1 MRAVNIF
8 FGLLLAPLIGL
19 VIALVIMTGAF
30 NALAIPL
37 NEVNAYVSVMEDD
50 YLELQEGANALT
62 DAANDQESEYQA
74 QQETMENLSNQINK
88 HKNMSDK
95 IYDDKIL
102 AMLGPP
108 VKEFYSKRV
117 EIKVFK
123 LAELGYR
130 GYIAKLKLYDPTA
143 FKVVLGKDKLGER
156 ETTSEAVKRTGA
168 MLGINAGGFYTETR
182 DGKPYGI
189 HLGTTIIDGK
199 IIGEFNPYPPD
210 MFFAGIDRRGNL
222 IGGLYGDRFAK
233 EKNLMKLQPWQG
245 VTFVPILIQ
254 NGKKLPIPAKWKTTN
269 QPRTIIGEYAN
280 GDLILIVVDGRRYN
294 WSSGVTLERLQDKL
308 LELGVK
314 EGYNL
319 DGGGSTSMV
328 FNGEV
333 LNKPSD
339 GKERPVVTNIVVMP

>member
-1 MRAVNIF
+1 MRVANIF
-8 FGLLLAPLIGL
+8 CGLLIAPLIGL
-19 VIALVIMTGAF
+19 LIALVTMAGSF

-50 YLELQEGANALT
+50 YLELQEGANSLT
-62 DAANDQESEYQA
+62 KSATEQESQYQA
-74 QQETMENLSNQINK
+74 QQETMQNLSSQINK

-95 IYDDKIL
+95 IYDDRIL

-130 GYIAKLKLYDPTA
+130 GYIAKLKLYDPSA
-143 FKVVLGKDKLGER
+143 FKVVLAKDKLGEK
-156 ETTSEAVKRTGA
+156 ETTSQAVKRTGA
-168 MLGINAGGFYTETR
+168 MLGINGGGFYTETR
-182 DGKPYGI
+182 NGKPYGI
-189 HLGTTIIDGK
+189 HIGTTIINGK
-199 IIGEFNPYPPD
+199 IVGKFNPYPPD
-210 MFFAGIDRRGNL
+210 MFFAGIDKSGNI

-233 EKNLMKLQPWQG
+233 EKNLMKLQPRQG
-245 VTFVPILIQ
+245 VTFVPILLQ
-254 NGKKLPIPAKWKTTN
+254 RGKKVAVPAKWKTTK

-280 GDLILIVVDGRRYN
+280 GDIILIVVDGRRYN
-294 WSSGVTLERLQDKL
+294 WSSGVTLERLQEKL

-314 EGYNL
+314 EAYNL

-328 FNGEV
+328 YQGEI
-333 LNKPSD
+333 LNRPSD